1 MLWASED
8 PAAPAGD
15 NGGMPSPTPPA
26 RFGDRVRAEAAHVGR
41 SLATFGPARGRR
53 WPLAVQAG
61 LAMAVPIVVLAA
73 SGHAELALLSAT
85 GAFAVIYGGW
95 LRPRE
100 RARVA
105 PLLALA
111 LWVCAAAGTLA
122 AGGGVLAVLGG
133 VLVTTVVTAAL
144 AGAVSLGP
152 PGPVFFVLVFG
163 LSAQVTAV
171 RGGARVVDPWTYL
184 AIVAASGAF
193 ACLVVAAP
201 LLLPRYRR
209 ERPRPLGVLFP
220 LRWSAVARML
230 TLRAV
235 VVGVVGVAAAAV
247 VDPARSYWIVC
258 AGLAVVGLPVGRR
271 DATTRGIHRTVGT
284 VVGGALYLAL
294 AFLPLPVWA
303 LGLLLGVLQVA
314 IEMVVVR
321 HYALALVFITPLV
334 LLLIG
339 AATGTVETLPL
350 ALERIVDTLV
360 GAAVGTFAALAVRG
374 RSPE

>member
-1 MLWASED
+1 
-8 PAAPAGD
+8 
-15 NGGMPSPTPPA
+15 MPSVAPPV
-26 RFGDRVRAEAAHVGR
+26 RFGDRVRAELAHVGR

-53 WPLAVQAG
+53 WPLALQAG
-61 LAMAVPIVVLAA
+61 LAMTAPIVVLAA
-73 SGHAELALLSAT
+73 SGHANLALLSAT

-105 PLLALA
+105 PLLAIV
-111 LWVCAAAGTLA
+111 LWLCAAAGTLA
-122 AGGGVLAVLGG
+122 AGGGVLTVLAG
-133 VLVTTVVTAAL
+133 VLVVTVVSASL

-171 RGGARVVDPWTYL
+171 RGGVRVVDPWAYL
-184 AIVAASGAF
+184 LIVAASAAF

-201 LLLPRYRR
+201 LLLRRYRR
-209 ERPRPLGVLFP
+209 EEPRRLRALFP
-220 LRWSAVARML
+220 PRWSAVAQTL
-230 TLRAV
+230 TLRAAI
-235 VVGVVGVAAAAV
+235 VGVVGVAAAAV
-247 VDPARSYWIVC
+247 VDPTRSYWIVC

-294 AFLPLPVWA
+294 AFLPLPIWA
-303 LGLLLGVLQVA
+303 LGVLLGVLQVA

-339 AATGTVETLPL
+339 AATGTIETFPL
-350 ALERIVDTLV
+350 ALERIVDTIV
-360 GAAVGTFAALAVRG
+360 GAAVGTAAALIVRL
-374 RSPE
+374 RAD

>member
-1 MLWASED
+1 
-8 PAAPAGD
+8 
-15 NGGMPSPTPPA
+15 MPSSTPSP
-26 RFGDRVRAEAAHVGR
+26 RFGARVRAEAAHVAR

-53 WPLAVQAG
+53 WPLALQAG
-61 LAMAVPIVVLAA
+61 LAMAVPIVALAA
-73 SGHAELALLSAT
+73 SAHADLALLSAT

-105 PLLALA
+105 PLLALV
-111 LWVCAAAGTLA
+111 LWVCAAGGTLA
-122 AGGGVLAVLGG
+122 AQGGVAFVLGG
-133 VLVTTVVTAAL
+133 VLVTTIVVSAL

-163 LSAQVTAV
+163 LSAQITSLQ
-171 RGGARVVDPWTYL
+171 GGARAVDPAVYL
-184 AIVAASGAF
+184 AVVAASGAF
-193 ACLVVAAP
+193 ACLLVAAP

-209 ERPRPLGVLFP
+209 ERPRPRAELFP
-220 LRWSAVARML
+220 LQWSALAQTL
-230 TLRAV
+230 TLRAAI
-235 VVGVVGVAAAAV
+235 VGVAGVAAAVV

-271 DATTRGIHRTVGT
+271 DAATRGVHRTVGT
-284 VVGGALYLAL
+284 VVGGVLYLAL
-294 AFLPLPVWA
+294 AFAPLPVWA
-303 LGLLLGVLQVA
+303 LGLLLGVLQFA

-339 AATGTVETLPL
+339 AATGTAETLPL
-350 ALERIVDTLV
+350 ALERILDTLV
-360 GAAVGTFAALAVRG
+360 GAAVGTAAALAVRLRAG
-374 RSPE
+374 D

>member
-1 MLWASED
+1 
-8 PAAPAGD
+8 
-15 NGGMPSPTPPA
+15 MPSSTPPA
-26 RFGDRVRAEAAHVGR
+26 RFGPRVRAEAAHIWR
-41 SLATFGPARGRR
+41 SLATFGPSRGRR
-53 WPLAVQAG
+53 WPLALQAG

-73 SGHAELALLSAT
+73 SGQAHLALLSAT

-111 LWVCAAAGTLA
+111 LWLCAAAGTLA
-122 AGGGVLAVLGG
+122 AGAGTPAVLVG
-133 VLVTTVVTAAL
+133 VLVTTVVSAAL

-171 RGGARVVDPWTYL
+171 HGGVRVVDPGVYL

-193 ACLVVAAP
+193 ACLVVLVP
-201 LLLPRYRR
+201 LLLARYRR
-209 ERPRPLGVLFP
+209 ERPRTLRALFP
-220 LRWSAVARML
+220 RRWSAVARTL
-230 TLRAV
+230 TLRAAI
-235 VVGVVGVAAAAV
+235 VGVVGVAAAVV

-258 AGLAVVGLPVGRR
+258 AGLAIVGLPVGRR
-271 DATTRGIHRTVGT
+271 DATTRGVHRTVGT
-284 VVGGALYLAL
+284 VGGGALYLAL
-294 AFLPLPVWA
+294 AFLPLPIWA
-303 LGLLLGVLQVA
+303 LGVLLGVLQFA
-314 IEMVVVR
+314 IELVVVR

-339 AATGTVETLPL
+339 AATGSAETLPL
-350 ALERIVDTLV
+350 ALERVVDTVV
-360 GAAVGTFAALAVRG
+360 GAAVGTVAAFAVRL
-374 RSPE
+374 RED

>member
-1 MLWASED
+1 
-8 PAAPAGD
+8 
-15 NGGMPSPTPPA
+15 MPSATPPA
-26 RFGDRVRAEAAHVGR
+26 RFGDRARAELVHIGR

-53 WPLAVQAG
+53 WPLALQAG
-61 LAMAVPIVVLAA
+61 LAMAAPIVALAA
-73 SGHAELALLSAT
+73 SGHANLALLSAT
-85 GAFAVIYGGW
+85 GPFAVIYGGW

-111 LWVCAAAGTLA
+111 LWLCAAAGTLA
-122 AGGGVLAVLGG
+122 AGGGVPAVLGG
-133 VLVTTVVTAAL
+133 VLVTTIVASAL

-163 LSAQVTAV
+163 LSAQVTAPH
-171 RGGARVVDPWTYL
+171 GGVRVVDPWAYL
-184 AIVAASGAF
+184 AIVAASATF

-209 ERPRPLGVLFP
+209 ERPRALRTLFP
-220 LRWSAVARML
+220 PRWSPLARTL
-230 TLRAV
+230 TLRAAI
-235 VVGVVGVAAAAV
+235 VGAVGVAAAAV
-247 VDPARSYWIVC
+247 VDPTRSSWIVC

-284 VVGGALYLAL
+284 VFGAALYLAL

-303 LGLLLGVLQVA
+303 LGVLLGVLQVA
-314 IEMVVVR
+314 IELVVVR

-339 AATGTVETLPL
+339 AATGTAETLPL

-360 GAAVGTFAALAVRG
+360 GAAVGTAAALAVRL
-374 RSPE
+374 RAH

>member
-1 MLWASED
+1 
-8 PAAPAGD
+8 
-15 NGGMPSPTPPA
+15 MPSSTPPA
-26 RFGDRVRAEAAHVGR
+26 RLGDRLRAEVVHVAR

-61 LAMAVPIVVLAA
+61 LAMTVPIVVLAA
-73 SGHAELALLSAT
+73 SGYPHLALLSAT

-105 PLLALA
+105 PLVALA

-122 AGGGVLAVLGG
+122 AGGGVPFVLGG
-133 VLVTTVVTAAL
+133 VLVTTIVASAL

-163 LSAQVTAV
+163 LSAQIIAPH
-171 RGGARVVDPWTYL
+171 GGVRVVDPAIYL

-209 ERPRPLGVLFP
+209 EQPRPLGTLFP
-220 LRWSAVARML
+220 LRWSALAQTL
-230 TLRAV
+230 TLRAAIV
-235 VVGVVGVAAAAV
+235 AVAGVAAAAV

-284 VVGGALYLAL
+284 VVGGGLYLAL
-294 AFLPLPVWA
+294 AFVPLPIWA
-303 LGLLLGVLQVA
+303 LGLLLGVLQFA

-339 AATGTVETLPL
+339 AATGTAETLPL
-350 ALERIVDTLV
+350 ALERILDTLV
-360 GAAVGTFAALAVRG
+360 GAAVGTAAALAVRLRAG
-374 RSPE
+374 D